1 MFQKLESLTLRGLT
15 VSPKALE
22 RFCGEMPHITKL
34 DLSGVGDKDG
44 YNSKNSFERILR
56 AIAGSMHHLKY
67 LDISFCT
74 AEPNAIECLLPTE
87 DNPLG
92 GCPELVHLALIGVKG
107 VDVHLLRKII
117 LMLPKLKVLAHYLF
131 VHALVDLT
139 EEELDMDISL
149 SLFSLNSWT
158 ALKQFK
164 NFPPVRYDIL
174 AKSPIFQRLNNNIAT
189 VDMKIDKR
197 DHNIAASVLMGMTKF
212 RHLNFWCT
220 TKFYMN
226 MLPMFESIGDY
237 LQYIRIKDKFRCQV
251 GVHDIIRTCPKLVE
265 LRLNRFHNKEDDE
278 LQDNDINQ
286 HHVQAEKLSK
296 LPVLNCLTVI
306 ELIRMDKQV
315 CSADMLI
322 ALLQSP
328 CLTNIHISE
337 LEAMS
342 DDVMFNVLS
351 SPGGSALS
359 KVTELSVS
367 ECALITAVPF
377 VQWLLKENCTLQYMR
392 FDKCENVNCNAIG
405 AVAEKCPRALIIM
418 AIKL

>member
-1 MFQKLESLTLRGLT
+1 MFQKLESLTLRGQT
-15 VSPKALE
+15 VSPIALE
-22 RFCGEMPHITKL
+22 RFCGAMPHITKL

-87 DNPLG
+87 DNPLS
-92 GCPELVHLALIGVKG
+92 GCPELVHLALIGIKS

-117 LMLPKLKVLAHYLF
+117 LMLPKLKVLAHYLL
-131 VHALVDLT
+131 VYALVDLT
-139 EEELDMDISL
+139 EEEMDMDVSRSL
-149 SLFSLNSWT
+149 LSLNSWT

-164 NFPPVRYDIL
+164 KFPPVRYDIL

-197 DHNIAASVLMGMTKF
+197 EQNKAANALMGQTKF
-212 RHLNFWCT
+212 RHLKFWCT

-226 MLPMFESIGDY
+226 MLPMFEAIGDY
-237 LQYIRIKDKFRCQV
+237 LQYIRIEDKFRCQI
-251 GVHDIIRTCPKLVE
+251 GVHDIMRTCPKLVE
-265 LRLNRFHNKEDDE
+265 LKLKRYHNKEDNE
-278 LQDNDINQ
+278 LQENDQ

-306 ELIRMDKQV
+306 ALTRIDKQM

-359 KVTELSVS
+359 KVTVFSVT
-367 ECALITAVPF
+367 ECALITAEPF
-377 VQWLLKENCTLQYMR
+377 VQWLLKENCTLQYIKLN
-392 FDKCENVNCNAIG
+392 KCEKVDCKVIG
-405 AVAEKCPRALIIM
+405 AVAENCPRALIIM
-418 AIKL
+418 DIK

>member
-1 MFQKLESLTLRGLT
+1 MFQKLESLTLGGLT
-15 VSPKALE
+15 VSPTELE
-22 RFCGEMPHITKL
+22 SFCGAMPHITKL
-34 DLSGVGDKDG
+34 DLSGVGDMDG
-44 YNSKNSFERILR
+44 YKSKNSFDRILR

-87 DNPLG
+87 DNPLC
-92 GCPELVHLALIGVKG
+92 GCPELVHLALIGVKS

-117 LMLPKLKVLAHYLF
+117 LMLPKLKVLAHYLL
-131 VHALVDLT
+131 VYALVDLT
-139 EEELDMDISL
+139 EEEMDMDVSRSL
-149 SLFSLNSWT
+149 LSLNSWT

-174 AKSPIFQRLNNNIAT
+174 AKSSIFQRLNNHIAT

-197 DHNIAASVLMGMTKF
+197 EQNKAANALMGQTKF
-212 RHLNFWCT
+212 RHLKFWCT
-220 TKFYMN
+220 TNSYMN

-237 LQYIRIKDKFRCQV
+237 LQYIRIEDKFRCQI
-251 GVHDIIRTCPKLVE
+251 GVHDIMMTCPKLVE
-265 LRLNRFHNKEDDE
+265 LKLKRYHNKEDNE
-278 LQDNDINQ
+278 LQDNGINQ
-286 HHVQAEKLSK
+286 HYVQTEQPSK
-296 LPVLNCLTVI
+296 LPVMSCLTVI
-306 ELIRMDKQV
+306 ALTRLDKQV

-328 CLTNIHISE
+328 CLNSIHITD

-351 SPGGSALS
+351 SPGGSALT

-367 ECALITAVPF
+367 ECALITAEPF
-377 VQWLLKENCTLQYMR
+377 VDWLNKENCTLQYMR
-392 FDKCENVNCNAIG
+392 FDKCEKVDCNAIG

-418 AIKL
+418 DIKL